1 MRPNARGGLGNPICE
16 GDQITMPT
24 IPNPVR
30 DARDYLATHDRDV
43 SWLPP
48 SQIGEVTEL
57 RRQLANGIRRRSA
70 R

>member
-1 MRPNARGGLGNPICE
+1 
-16 GDQITMPT
+16 MPT